1 MDLARGRVTIRTLL
15 LIGAAMMLLAAG
27 VWAKAIFLGPSVE
40 FATPMGTGSFY
51 DLHANTLAGTPADLG
66 VHRGKVA
73 VVVNVASQCGYT
85 PQYAGLETLYR
96 EMAPKGVVFLGF
108 PSNDFG
114 DQEPGSAEEI
124 QQFCKR
130 TYDVT
135 FPLFEKVVT
144 KAGAGQSPVYAF
156 LGGTGHLPAWNF
168 SKYVVDRNGKVVAF
182 FPSRVAPDA
191 PELRAAIE
199 KALGQQPAGGIGA
212 GS

>member
-1 MDLARGRVTIRTLL
+1 MHLPGGRLIMRVLL
-15 LIGAAMMLLAAG
+15 LTVVGVMLLAG
-27 VWAKAIFLGPSVE
+27 GLWAKAAFFAPSVE
-40 FATPMGTGSFY
+40 FAMPMGTGSLY
-51 DLHANTLAGTPADLG
+51 ELKVNTLAGQPADLG
-66 VHRGKVA
+66 AYRGKVA
-73 VVVNVASQCGYT
+73 LVVNVASQCGYT
-85 PQYAGLETLYR
+85 PQYAGLEKLYR
-96 EMAPKGVVFLGF
+96 EMAPKGVVLLGF

-114 DQEPGSAEEI
+114 GQEPGSPEEI

-144 KAGAGQSPVYAF
+144 KAGDGQSPVYAF
-156 LGGTGHLPAWNF
+156 LGESGNLPGWNF

-199 KALGQQPAGGIGA
+199 KALGN
-212 GS
+212 